1 VRHDR
6 VVPPELRLQPDRL
19 RSHAIAAAG
28 LSEDI
33 RGVLPPSSAGAPGGQ
48 GLAAEHERLRAVLL
62 GAVHELA
69 ELSAALAGA
78 ATAAV
83 SADGA
88 VASAIRRI
96 QEELGAGRPGP
107 PPSAEEGA

>member
-19 RSHAIAAAG
+19 RSHAVTAAG
-28 LSEDI
+28 LSEDL
-33 RGVLPPSSAGAPGGQ
+33 RAVLPQFSGDAPGGHA
-48 GLAAEHERLRAVLL
+48 LLAEHERLRAALP
-62 GAVHELA
+62 GAVRELA

-83 SADGA
+83 AADGA
-88 VASAIRRI
+88 VARAMLRI
-96 QEELGAGRPGP
+96 QDELGTTRPA
-107 PPSAEEGA
+107 PSSSGEEWA